1 VNEATVIGLCAGC
14 DREVADLRRVSAAML
29 CGSCAE
35 TSARIDRCLV
45 GVGADDPVA
54 CDSCAKSADFD
65 ARLAVITR
73 ECGGVVLCDRCAPS
87 LGEGAR
93 A

>member
-1 VNEATVIGLCAGC
+1 MTEASAVALCAGC
-14 DREVADLRRVSAAML
+14 DSAASDLRLVDAAML

-35 TSARIDRCLV
+35 TSARIDQRLV

-54 CDSCAKSADFD
+54 CDACARSVVYD

-73 ECGGVVLCDRCAPS
+73 ECGVVVLCDRCSPS
-87 LGEGAR
+87 LGEEAR